1 MFERYTEDARDVLSH
16 ARREAQKFHHDHI
29 GTEHILLGL
38 IEVKTGVAAE
48 IFSHRRINLKIAK
61 AEVQKLV
68 TPGNPDDDDTFI
80 ALPRTT
86 HAHEV
91 IDDAVEE
98 ARALKHNYIGT
109 EHLLLALLHEKEGR
123 GAQILSV
130 LGLSPDEVRQDIMA
144 FLEHGRNAVPGGIEN

>member
-1 MFERYTEDARDVLSH
+1 MFERYTEDARKVLSR

-38 IEVKTGVAAE
+38 IKVKTGVAADILE
-48 IFSHRRINLKIAK
+48 HRNIDLKHAK
-61 AEVQKLV
+61 SEVKKLV
-68 TPGNPDDDDTFI
+68 VPASPDSGDTFI

-86 HAHEV
+86 HAHEL

-123 GAQILSV
+123 GAQV
-130 LGLSPDEVRQDIMA
+130 LGNLGMKLDDVRKDVIKFVGCETKA
-144 FLEHGRNAVPGGIEN
+144 